1 MNTLKQ
7 QRIPHSH
14 RRTARRR
21 LAAGV
26 GCFLAAC
33 LILLSGHTRA
43 EQGCPSLDP
52 HIKGWAQ
59 GSVVFYDAES
69 LPLHVRVQVVRAFD
83 KWNAANSVNASGV
96 EFRPKGEANAAAFF
110 FRVGSAN
117 GDPAKT
123 DILKSDTQ
131 TVLKAFTTIDVGD
144 RRNYDPRGEGY
155 NKIFEK
161 IALHEIGHTMGLSDV
176 PLSSRVVEC
185 GGQSSGKSVMNIRCG
200 VNDIGNNM
208 PAYIPACDRKA
219 VKSNPQ
225 YKSSRQ

>member
-1 MNTLKQ
+1 MLT
-7 QRIPHSH
+7 RH
-14 RRTARRR
+14 RVLHGRRPTPRRR
-21 LAAGV
+21 LASSI

-33 LILLSGHTRA
+33 LIASSGIARA

-52 HIKGWAQ
+52 HIKGWPQ
-59 GSVVFYDAES
+59 GAVVFYDAEG

-83 KWNAANSVNASGV
+83 KWNAANRVNASGV
-96 EFRPKGEANAAAFF
+96 AFKPKDEAHAATFF
-110 FRVGSAN
+110 FRVGDAN

-123 DILKSDTQ
+123 DIIKSDTQ
-131 TVLKAFTTIDVGD
+131 TVLQAFTTIDVGS
-144 RRNYDPRGEGY
+144 RINYDPRREGY

-176 PLSSRVVEC
+176 PLSSRVIEC
-185 GGQSSGKSVMNIRCG
+185 GGQSSAKSVMNFRCG
-200 VNDIGNNM
+200 VNDFGNNM